1 MDAQQIDRFLDA
13 YDAVPDY
20 FREHIRRV
28 HIGERA
34 YWRAHSMLR
43 GDCQIVEVAEDLG
56 TFRYEDRFA
65 VIIWNWHAQGYT
77 MRWCTFSTLV
87 AANKHR
93 DRMFRIDLI
102 YSDLRA

>member
-1 MDAQQIDRFLDA
+1 
-13 YDAVPDY
+13 
-20 FREHIRRV
+20 
-28 HIGERA
+28 
-34 YWRAHSMLR
+34 MLR

-77 MRWCTFSTLV
+77 MRWCTFST
-87 AANKHR
+87 
-93 DRMFRIDLI
+93 RMFKIDLI